1 MVKVSCRLGGQG
13 VSLSVAEGKVRRQ
26 VQRRQREG
34 GLLQVIWAL
43 LIVGLDPEKIRGRL
57 LKEIEFW
64 A

>member
-13 VSLSVAEGKVRRQ
+13 ISLSVAEGKVRRQ
-26 VQRRQREG
+26 VQRWQREG
-34 GLLQVIWAL
+34 GPSQVIWAF
-43 LIVGLDPEKIRGRL
+43 LIVGLGPKKIRGRL